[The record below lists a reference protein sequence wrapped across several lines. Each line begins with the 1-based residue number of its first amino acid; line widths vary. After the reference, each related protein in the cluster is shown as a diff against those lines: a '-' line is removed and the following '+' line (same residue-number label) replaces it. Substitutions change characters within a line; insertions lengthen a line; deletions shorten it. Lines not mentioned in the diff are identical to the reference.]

1 MRDQRNIADAAE
13 SAEPDV
19 LVDLRAKYLDLSRK
33 YAALVRRLEVRTS
46 ELVQQRSGGGS
57 AVYRLGFWALN
68 VTASG
73 LALVKDGAITT
84 RNARWHELDVT
95 RGGWMREDKVPS
107 TSWIDLSQAAVA
119 EARQLPE
126 RAPAVVL
133 RRYRRMQEGEQGP
146 GDLGDVRRQ
155 AIEVLHLRRP
165 PGAAPV
171 EVRTDLPDLPLVLGS
186 GAELSHLFVTL
197 LFNARDAMPDGGMVH
212 VRAERARDRVRVTVA
227 DGGTG
232 IAPEHLPRLFQPFF
246 TTKGAAGTGLGLWL
260 AQSTMRRIGGTITA
274 RNRRVGGAEF
284 LVELQVAGD
293 GHRVTPRARARTPRP
308 ERNARR

>member
-84 RNARWHELDVT
+84 RNARWHELDVA
-95 RGGWMREDKVPS
+95 RGGWMREGKVPS
-107 TSWIDLSQAAVA
+107 TTWMRLSQAAVA

-126 RAPAVVL
+126 RAPSVVV
-133 RRYRRMQEGEQGP
+133 RRYRSMHGEQVVELRLERIDAVASP
-146 GDLGDVRRQ
+146 VVVLAPAVTEQ
-155 AIEVLHLRRP
+155 ARAEQ
-165 PGAAPV
+165 
-171 EVRTDLPDLPLVLGS
+171 
-186 GAELSHLFVTL
+186 ELSHMREALF
-197 LFNARDAMPDGGMVH
+197 H
-212 VRAERARDRVRVTVA
+212 AEQR
-227 DGGTG
+227 
-232 IAPEHLPRLFQPFF
+232 HL
-246 TTKGAAGTGLGLWL
+246 
-260 AQSTMRRIGGTITA
+260 
-274 RNRRVGGAEF
+274 
-284 LVELQVAGD
+284 
-293 GHRVTPRARARTPRP
+293 
-308 ERNARR
+308 